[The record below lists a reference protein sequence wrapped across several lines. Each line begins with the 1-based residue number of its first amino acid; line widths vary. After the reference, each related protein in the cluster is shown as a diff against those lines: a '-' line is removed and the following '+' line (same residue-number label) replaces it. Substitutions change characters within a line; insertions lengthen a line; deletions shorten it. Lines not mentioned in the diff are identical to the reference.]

1 MGRTE
6 REIIL
11 DVLSQQVAPLA
22 RSLPGPAEVV
32 LHDLS
37 RLPRTIVAIEGSVTG
52 RREGDPATDMLLE
65 QVASGTLATRVGYRT
80 TSPEGRELL
89 STTVVVR
96 DGDGEPV
103 AALCLNRDV
112 TDWQALTRVADTVRE
127 LMEPRVEPSEP
138 GPQESFV
145 HDVDE
150 LAALLLHQAVAEQR
164 VPVEL
169 MRKEHK
175 VGAVRTLKRR
185 GFFLLRDAV
194 ETAAQAL
201 GVTRFTIY
209 NYLNEIDDA
218 PGEASPAKEG
228 R

>member
-1 MGRTE
+1 MVRSE
-6 REIIL
+6 HEVIL
-11 DVLSQQVAPLA
+11 DVLAQQVVPLA

-37 RLPRTIVAIEGSVTG
+37 RLPHSIVAIEGSVTG
-52 RREGDPATDMLLE
+52 RHAGDPATDMLLE
-65 QVASGTLATRVGYRT
+65 QVASGTLDTRVGYRT

-96 DGDGEPV
+96 DGAGDPV
-103 AALCLNRDV
+103 AALCLNRDI

-127 LMEPRVEPSEP
+127 VMEPGAEPSAP
-138 GPQESFV
+138 QPQESFV

-150 LAALLLHQAVAEQR
+150 LASVLLHQAVAEQR

-175 VGAVRTLKRR
+175 VEAVRTLRRR

-218 PGEASPAKEG
+218 PGQDP